1 MVVHLLWFVKLLNCL
16 SREGFC
22 GTLKA
27 TGGYKM
33 DLLLDSADLSE
44 ISYALD
50 HYPIK
55 GITTN
60 PTMLARIESTSLL
73 SHLQDI
79 RKLIGDDLALHIQ
92 VMGSDPKTMVGEA
105 HRLQNLFG
113 EQTYVAIP
121 VTKAGLEAMKLLAKE
136 PINITA
142 TTVFS
147 TIQGI
152 LAMQIGVRYIAVY
165 YDRMLNLDI
174 DAAKVIK
181 ELASLLW
188 TNTSSTQLLAA
199 SFRNVAE
206 VTTAYSAGSGCCT
219 LKLELLQTGLSM
231 PSITKA
237 VEDFNKDWRSV
248 YDQKTL
254 LDF

>member
-1 MVVHLLWFVKLLNCL
+1 
-16 SREGFC
+16 
-22 GTLKA
+22 
-27 TGGYKM
+27 M
-33 DLLLDSADLSE
+33 DLLLDSADLSQ
-44 ISYALD
+44 IRYALD

-60 PTMLARIESTSLL
+60 PTMLARIGSNSLL

-79 RKLIGDDLALHIQ
+79 RKLIGDELSLHIQ
-92 VMGSDPKTMVGEA
+92 VMGDDPKTMVGEA
-105 HRLQNLFG
+105 HRLQSLFG

-121 VTKAGLEAMKLLAKE
+121 VTKAGLEAIKILAKE

-152 LAMQIGVRYIAVY
+152 LAMVSGVRYIAVY

-174 DAAKVIK
+174 NASKVIK
-181 ELASLLW
+181 ELAGLLW
-188 TNTSSTQLLAA
+188 TNTSATQLLAA

-206 VTTAYSAGSGCCT
+206 VTTAYSAGAGCCT
-219 LKLELLQTGLSM
+219 LKLDLLQTGLSM
-231 PSITKA
+231 PSIAKA
-237 VEDFNKDWRSV
+237 VEDFNKDWHSV
-248 YDQKTL
+248 YNLKTL